1 MSFVLLARLNLAPIF
16 GKEQA
21 SLNTITYLELTY
33 GTSIMFLSIFGL
45 SVCPGKKQASAN

>member
-1 MSFVLLARLNLAPIF
+1 MSFVLLARLNLAPVF

-45 SVCPGKKQASAN
+45 SVYPGKKQASAN